1 MSASA
6 SRRAS
11 ILRCLCPCLVSSKKQ
26 SAAASAAVLNKR
38 EKDSLLSMYGL
49 EELSEV
55 RLPQL
60 K

>member
-55 RLPQL
+55 RLP
-60 K
+60 